1 MLGFTPFAF
10 GLLQSAKRL
19 LRRPRSPLGRE
30 PLYPSTMSS
39 PYFTGTLV
47 EAVVEMFSCSGEY
60 IGHGLLRSGGI
71 GGKERWVRCNG
82 VTGGRKGQ
90 RGEGRGLVLIEWS
103 TGEKKE
109 KKEGEGS
116 AEPQLHPVM
125 LHGSVSCSSTCSTC
139 DINDEV
145 LLLSRACGRSQLLS
159 LPTNLQRLRS

>member
-1 MLGFTPFAF
+1 MCSGCEAEYLS
-10 GLLQSAKRL
+10 SA
-19 LRRPRSPLGRE
+19 
-30 PLYPSTMSS
+30 YPSTMSS

-125 LHGSVSCSSTCSTC
+125 LHGSVSCSSTCSTLKSDKDTKISVFTHRQSC
-139 DINDEV
+139 YQII
-145 LLLSRACGRSQLLS
+145 
-159 LPTNLQRLRS
+159 